1 MTVTDMDKKIELA
14 EQKLSLIEEFLK
26 LTEQQA
32 EAISQNNYEIILNII
47 NQKQNVI
54 EQVNLLTLDLPNN
67 IPDNDSLQKIDAQT
81 KEIMSRAIEIDNKNI
96 EVLKNNQ
103 AQIFEKLIN
112 AQKNKQTH
120 ALYRGK
126 DKGIEGILLD
136 KKK

>member
-1 MTVTDMDKKIELA
+1 MKDTDMDEIIELT
-14 EQKLSLIEEFLK
+14 EQKQSLIEEFLK

-32 EAISQNNYEIILNII
+32 EAISQDNYEIILNII
-47 NQKQNVI
+47 SQKQNII

-81 KEIMSRAIEIDNKNI
+81 REVMSKAIEIDNKNI
-96 EVLKNNQ
+96 ELLKNNQ
-103 AQIFEKLIN
+103 AQIFEQLTN
-112 AQKNKQTH
+112 VQKNKQTH

-136 KKK
+136 KKT